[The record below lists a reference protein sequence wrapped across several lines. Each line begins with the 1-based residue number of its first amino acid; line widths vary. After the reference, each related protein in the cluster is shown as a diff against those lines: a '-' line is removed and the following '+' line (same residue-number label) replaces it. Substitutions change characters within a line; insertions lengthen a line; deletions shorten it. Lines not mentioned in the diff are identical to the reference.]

1 VLTSYKSLGIVSSLQ
16 QTFSR
21 KLDTQMRNFLSN
33 NAPMIIITT
42 VIIAFCAVVLAT
54 APLLTLAHLLVR

>member
-1 VLTSYKSLGIVSSLQ
+1 
-16 QTFSR
+16 
-21 KLDTQMRNFLSN
+21 MRNFLSN